1 MRRRFRQLG
10 HEMGAREPDTLGD
23 ALMLLWEGSY
33 LARLILGRHGPVKN
47 AAKAAR
53 ALIAAYTD

>member
-1 MRRRFRQLG
+1 MRCG
-10 HEMGAREPDTLGD
+10 SREPDSLGD

-33 LARLILGRHGPVKN
+33 LTRLTLGQHGPVQG

-53 ALIAAYTD
+53 ALIAAYTN

>member
-1 MRRRFRQLG
+1 MK
-10 HEMGAREPDTLGD
+10 AREPDTLGD

-33 LARLILGRHGPVKN
+33 LTRLTFQCQHGPAHN

-53 ALIAAYTD
+53 ALIEAYTS